1 MNVTGEPF
9 LILDVDDWTKLP
21 TASLKT
27 AHGSVTS
34 ITKGYSTQNMEVEF
48 LGDHNIFIHVDLKVS
63 AFIERFSFEC
73 RKIKTKVITPANHN
87 RRKQDNEPIKI

>member
-27 AHGSVTS
+27 EHGSVTS

-48 LGDHNIFIHVDLKVS
+48 LGDNNIFIHVNLKVTV
-63 AFIERFSFEC
+63 FIERFHL
-73 RKIKTKVITPANHN
+73 RVVKPKPN
-87 RRKQDNEPIKI
+87 